1 MTNYPLTDWLDVAA
15 EVAQD
20 AGKLVCEMR
29 AKNVAIR
36 SKGFRDLVTD
46 ADIASQKLIAERV
59 MARFPDH
66 GFLAE
71 EEDSTLP
78 EDGPVRWC
86 IDPIDGTYSFSR
98 QMPTFC
104 VSIGISVNDAAFTGR
119 EGDVPQVGV
128 IYAPMLDELYTAVR
142 GQGAWLNGQP
152 IQVSAVD
159 DLNDAAIG
167 IDWGRTRADRE
178 PLLRFVEKHGHDV
191 RTIRAFGSAALALA
205 WVAAGRFD
213 FYMNQSLKAW
223 DVAAAMVLV
232 EEAGGVM
239 TTTNGEPIVLTE
251 AANCIA
257 TSQKLAG
264 KISLA

>member
-1 MTNYPLTDWLDVAA
+1 MTNYPLADWLDVATK
-15 EVAQD
+15 VAQD
-20 AGKLVCEMR
+20 AGKLVCQMR
-29 AKNVAIR
+29 AEKVAIT
-36 SKGFRDLVTD
+36 SKGFRDVVTD
-46 ADIASQKLIAERV
+46 ADIASQKLITERV

-71 EEDSTLP
+71 EEDGNLP
-78 EDGPVRWC
+78 ENGPVRWC
-86 IDPIDGTYSFSR
+86 VDPIDGTYSFSR

-104 VSIGISVNDAAFTGR
+104 VSIGVSVNDI
-119 EGDVPQVGV
+119 PQVGV
-128 IYAPMLDELYTAVR
+128 IYAPMLNELYTAVR

-152 IQVSAVD
+152 IRVSAVD

-167 IDWGRTRADRE
+167 IDWGRTREDRE
-178 PLLRFVEKHGHDV
+178 PLLRLVKKHGHDV

-223 DVAAAMVLV
+223 DVGAAMVIM

-239 TTTNGEPIVLTE
+239 TTTSGEPIVLTE

-257 TSQKLAG
+257 SNQKLAG
-264 KISLA
+264 TLSLV

>member
-1 MTNYPLTDWLDVAA
+1 MTNNQFTDWLDLAV
-15 EVAQD
+15 ELAQD
-20 AGKLVCEMR
+20 AGKLVCQMR
-29 AKNVAIR
+29 AKNVAIK
-36 SKGFRDLVTD
+36 SKGFRDVVTE
-46 ADIASQKLIAERV
+46 ADIAAQKLIAERV

-71 EEDSTLP
+71 EEDSELP
-78 EDGPVRWC
+78 ENGPVRWC
-86 IDPIDGTYSFSR
+86 IDPIDGTYSYSR
-98 QMPTFC
+98 NMPTFC
-104 VSIGISVNDAAFTGR
+104 VSIGVMVNDGMN
-119 EGDVPQVGV
+119 DIPMVGV
-128 IYAPMLDELYTAVR
+128 IYAPMLDELYTAIR

-152 IQVSAVD
+152 IQVSGVD

-167 IDWGRTRADRE
+167 IDWGRTRADRG
-178 PLLRFVEKHGHDV
+178 PLLRLVERHGHDV

-223 DVAAAMVLV
+223 DVAAAMVLM

-239 TTTNGEPIVLTE
+239 TATNGEPLVLTE

-257 TSQKLAG
+257 SNQHLSGAL
-264 KISLA
+264 SLR